1 MVPNALFKMPSP
13 TFSENA
19 GGQVPRVH
27 STYSEEKAAKALRE
41 YNAWMK
47 SYGYAMNRLKTYN
60 EPVLTGGAVREHD
73 ERAGHQTRAATTVRA
88 TAGRSTRGN
97 HRRLMGSHPAH
108 DDRRKCADKVLA
120 VRSSNGRAGT
130 QHAGQQSTWKP
141 AAGSTRSETR
151 SRAAEHE
158 RDANHRVMG
167 VRA

>member
-88 TAGRSTRGN
+88 AAGRPTRVD
-97 HRRLMGSHPAH
+97 HRRPVGPHPAH
-108 DDRRKCADKVLA
+108 RSTTACPAFRLRTWRAPRPTSISQASATRFAGRKPECKEI
-120 VRSSNGRAGT
+120 SN
-130 QHAGQQSTWKP
+130 
-141 AAGSTRSETR
+141 
-151 SRAAEHE
+151 
-158 RDANHRVMG
+158 
-167 VRA
+167 

>member
-73 ERAGHQTRAATTVRA
+73 ERAGHQTRAATTVLYA
-88 TAGRSTRGN
+88 PQLGGRHESIIDDLWDHTLRTNLPLRVLRSGCARGVRPA
-97 HRRLMGSHPAH
+97 RRVFRRHP
-108 DDRRKCADKVLA
+108 RRGL
-120 VRSSNGRAGT
+120 
-130 QHAGQQSTWKP
+130 Q
-141 AAGSTRSETR
+141 
-151 SRAAEHE
+151 
-158 RDANHRVMG
+158 DANQSVKRSLTDIFNIYTL
-167 VRA
+167 ASIK